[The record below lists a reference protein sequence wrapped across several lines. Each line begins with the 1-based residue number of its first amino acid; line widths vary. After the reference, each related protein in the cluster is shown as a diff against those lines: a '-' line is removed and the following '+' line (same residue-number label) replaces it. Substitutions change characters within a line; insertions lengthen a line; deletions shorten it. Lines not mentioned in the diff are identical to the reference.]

1 MRRAAFGWLALAAC
15 AAACRT
21 TPGATPRDGL
31 DGSAAVGE
39 EAADGG
45 GEVGEAEPVACE
57 EGRVAE
63 APLPGVSAEQRT
75 AAYWIERTRAW
86 ADPDEVLLSAERIA
100 DHDRALRRP
109 VEGRGLGP
117 ADLLAP
123 IDPAALRAEVNG
135 RIASLRAS
143 FARGEFVDA
152 RGRRFGERERVA
164 LAPREGPWELRVE
177 LRAALEPL
185 EVRCGPTR
193 AAYYTVPPDEEFDR
207 NICAG
212 VRPQEPVQVLAD
224 WDDALWLVR
233 TATVTG
239 WLPREA
245 ALSPPVPERW
255 RAALAVGPRVRVAP
269 GVRLV
274 ADDGARIEVGAR
286 TMFAVAPGE
295 PGAVLFADRAGFHVG
310 RPEDGSPVESPG
322 RPLTRRAVI
331 EEAFRLLDEPYGWG
345 GRGGGLDCSSFVQEV
360 FGAFGLVLP
369 RHSGHQA
376 RAGTFSIGLEG
387 VTDSSVRL
395 RLIEEAARRGVVLLQ
410 LPGHVMLYLG
420 TTAEGVPM
428 AIHAF
433 HEFAERCGGEE
444 VDGAPREVLR
454 RVGRVDVS
462 SLDLGAGTSRG
473 SFLERLTRIAV
484 IGREAGEALAGA
496 AEYRPAAPVEAPW
509 AVEPAARRGDG
520 GPASCDDTLDVAL
533 FRSPR
538 VPHTGHRLR
547 VIATSVRPLEPVELV
562 LFGPDGTRYTPAVH
576 RLGGPPWAW
585 WVELDDPSAG
595 EWAAVLGDGTRVEAC
610 ETFRVAR
617 HAPRAAPREAGA
629 PPWVSPLAW
638 ERDTEALYAAFV
650 EQLFREP
657 AGEEATWP
665 DLQALLSDP
674 GRNLLHDHL
683 GLGEDEKLHLVPD
696 CADLPY
702 FLRAYFAW
710 KLRLPFAFRRCT
722 RGREGVPPICP
733 AVPYSNL
740 DPDGSRAAALA
751 AGTAGEAGAG
761 AAAPPVAEGGE
772 ATRAQ
777 REAGTG
783 AGSTAG
789 SPRDDVEAFA
799 EFLARVARS
808 VHSATARTVPGTDA
822 SDLYPVALERSALA
836 PGTVFADPYGHVL
849 VVAAWIPPPPDG
861 YGMLL
866 GAEAQ
871 PDGTVGRRRFWR
883 GSFLFDP
890 DTRSVGAGFKAWRP
904 ATVDRATG
912 LVVTAGN
919 AELTGSAD
927 HPAYSEE
934 QYRGSAEAF
943 YDRMEA
949 LIQPRPLAPARAL
962 EAVLDALEEAVVRRV
977 VSVDNGERWMREHP
991 GAVIA
996 MPEGY
1001 AVFET
1006 EGPWED
1012 YATPSRDLRLLIAI
1026 DTALGFPDAVG
1037 RAPERYALAAVEE
1050 AEAVVEDLRER
1061 LEAGLAQRRF
1071 SYVGSDGGRRE
1082 LTLRDVVERRA
1093 AFEVA
1098 YNPNDCVE
1106 VRWGAPE
1113 GSAEAAACGRRAPEE
1128 QRRRMEEYRT
1138 WFRARQRPPR

>member
-15 AAACRT
+15 AAACRA

-100 DHDRALRRP
+100 DHDRALQQP
-109 VEGRGLGP
+109 VEGRGLGR

-123 IDPAALRAEVNG
+123 IDLAALRAEVNG

-152 RGRRFGERERVA
+152 RGRRFGERASAA
-164 LAPREGPWELRVE
+164 LAPREGSWELRVE

-193 AAYYTVPPDEEFDR
+193 AGYYTVPPDEEFDR
-207 NICAG
+207 NICSG

-224 WDDALWLVR
+224 WDDELWLVR
-233 TATVTG
+233 TATVVG

-255 RAALAVGPRVRVAP
+255 RAALAAGPRVRLAP
-269 GVRLV
+269 GVRLA
-274 ADDGARIEVGAR
+274 ADDGARLEVRAR
-286 TMFAVAPGE
+286 TTFAEAPGE
-295 PGAVLFADRAGFHVG
+295 AGAVLFADRAGFHAG
-310 RPEDGSPVESPG
+310 RPEDGSPVEPAE
-322 RPLTRRAVI
+322 RPLTRRAVF
-331 EEAFRLLDEPYGWG
+331 EEAFGRLDEPYGWG
-345 GRGGGLDCSSFVQEV
+345 GRRGGLDCSGFVQEV

-387 VTDSSVRL
+387 VVEPAIRL

-410 LPGHVMLYLG
+410 FPGHVMLYLG
-420 TTAEGVPM
+420 TTEDGVPM

-433 HEFAERCGGEE
+433 HEFAERCGGAE
-444 VDGAPREVLR
+444 VDGASREVLR

-462 SLDLGAGTSRG
+462 TLELGAGTSRG

-484 IGREAGEALAGA
+484 IGGEAGELLAGV
-496 AEYRPAAPVEAPW
+496 AEYRAAAPVAAPR
-509 AVEPAARRGDG
+509 AAERGGG
-520 GPASCDDTLDVAL
+520 GPAACDDTLDVAL

-538 VPHTGHRLR
+538 VPHAGHRLR

-562 LFGPDGTRYTPAVH
+562 LFGPDGTRYVPAVH

-585 WVELDDPSAG
+585 WVELDDPAAG

-629 PPWVSPLAW
+629 PPWTSPLAW

-657 AGEEATWP
+657 VGEEATWP

-674 GRNLLHDHL
+674 ARNLLHDHL
-683 GLGEDEKLHLVPD
+683 GLGEDETLRLVPD

-722 RGREGVPPICP
+722 RGREGAPPLCP

-751 AGTAGEAGAG
+751 AGAAGGAG
-761 AAAPPVAEGGE
+761 AEGAAPPAEERGE
-772 ATRAQ
+772 GARAE
-777 REAGTG
+777 REAGTAGGNAAG
-783 AGSTAG
+783 A
-789 SPRDDVEAFA
+789 PRDDVEAFA
-799 EFLARVARS
+799 EFIGRVARS

-836 PGTVFADPYGHVL
+836 PGAVFADPYGHVL
-849 VVAAWIPPPPDG
+849 VVAAWIPQPADG

-890 DTRSVGAGFKAWRP
+890 ATRSVGAGFKAWRP
-904 ATVDRATG
+904 ASVDRATG

-977 VSVDNGERWMREHP
+977 VSVDNGERWVREHP
-991 GAVIA
+991 GVVIA
-996 MPEGY
+996 MPEGH

-1026 DTALGFPDAVG
+1026 DAVLGFPEGVG
-1037 RAPERYALAAVEE
+1037 RAPERYGLAADEAAGVVEE
-1050 AEAVVEDLRER
+1050 LRAG
-1061 LEAGLAQRRF
+1061 LEAGLAGRRF
-1071 SYVGSDGGRRE
+1071 SYVGTDGARRE

-1093 AFEVA
+1093 ALEAA

-1128 QRRRMEEYRT
+1128 QRLRMEEYRA
-1138 WFRARQRPPR
+1138 WFRARKRPPR

>member
-1 MRRAAFGWLALAAC
+1 MRRVAVGWLALAAS

-21 TPGATPRDGL
+21 SPGAMPRDGA
-31 DGSAAVGE
+31 DAVVAPRE

-45 GEVGEAEPVACE
+45 GDVADASPIACE
-57 EGRVAE
+57 EGRVAA

-86 ADPDEVLLSAERIA
+86 ADPDEVLLPAERIA
-100 DHDRALRRP
+100 DHDRALQSP
-109 VEGRGLGP
+109 VEGRVLGR

-123 IDPAALRAEVNG
+123 IDAAALRAEVNG
-135 RIASLRAS
+135 RIASLRGS
-143 FARGEFVDA
+143 LERGEFVDA
-152 RGRRFGERERVA
+152 RGRPFGERE
-164 LAPREGPWELRVE
+164 LAAFATRGGSWELRVE

-193 AAYYTVPPDEEFDR
+193 AGYYTAPPDEAFDR
-207 NICAG
+207 NVCSG

-224 WDDALWLVR
+224 WDAELWLVR
-233 TATVTG
+233 TATVVG

-255 RAALAVGPRVRVAP
+255 REALAAGPRARVTP
-269 GVRLV
+269 GIRLV
-274 ADDGARIEVGAR
+274 SNDGASLEVGAR
-286 TMFAVAPGE
+286 TTFAAAPGE
-295 PGAVLFADRAGFHVG
+295 EGAVLFADRAGFHAG
-310 RPEDGSPVESPG
+310 RPEDGSPVEPLSG

-331 EEAFRLLDEPYGWG
+331 EEAFLRLDERYAWG
-345 GRGGGLDCSSFVQEV
+345 GRGGGLDCSGFVQEV
-360 FGAFGLVLP
+360 LGAFDLVLP

-387 VTDSSVRL
+387 VADAAVRR

-410 LPGHVMLYLG
+410 FPGHVMLYLG
-420 TTAEGVPM
+420 ETADGVPM

-433 HEFAERCGGEE
+433 HEFVEPCGGKE

-454 RVGRVDVS
+454 RVDRVDVS
-462 SLDLGAGTSRG
+462 TLDLGAGTSRG
-473 SFLERLTRIAV
+473 SFLERVTRV
-484 IGREAGEALAGA
+484 TVFGGEAGEALAGL
-496 AEYRPAAPVEAPW
+496 AEYRPAAP
-509 AVEPAARRGDG
+509 AAMPRRET
-520 GPASCDDTLDVAL
+520 CDDTLDVAL

-538 VPHTGHRLR
+538 VPRAGHRLR
-547 VIATSVRPLEPVELV
+547 VMATSVRPLEPVELV

-585 WVELDDPSAG
+585 WVELDDPAAG

-617 HAPRAAPREAGA
+617 HAPRPAPREAGA
-629 PPWVSPLAW
+629 PPWHSPLAW

-657 AGEEATWP
+657 VGEEATWP
-665 DLQALLSDP
+665 SLQVLLSDP
-674 GRNLLHDHL
+674 ARNLLHDHL
-683 GLGEDEKLHLVPD
+683 GLGEDEKLRLVPD

-722 RGREGVPPICP
+722 RGRDGAPPICP
-733 AVPYSNL
+733 AAPYSNL

-751 AGTAGEAGAG
+751 AG
-761 AAAPPVAEGGE
+761 AA
-772 ATRAQ
+772 
-777 REAGTG
+777 AGTG
-783 AGSTAG
+783 AGGEVPPAG
-789 SPRDDVEAFA
+789 ESGQGMKEEEAGTVGGNAVEPPKDDVEAFA

-822 SDLYPVALERSALA
+822 SDLYPVALERAALA

-849 VVAAWIPPPPDG
+849 VVAAWIPQPADG

-904 ATVDRATG
+904 AVVDRATG
-912 LVVTAGN
+912 LVVTPGN

-927 HPAYSEE
+927 HPAYSVE
-934 QYRGSAEAF
+934 QYRGSAETF

-977 VSVDNGERWMREHP
+977 VSVDNGERWVREHP
-991 GAVIA
+991 GATIA

-1001 AVFET
+1001 ELFET

-1012 YATPSRDLRLLIAI
+1012 YATPSRDMRLLIAI
-1026 DTALGFPDAVG
+1026 DAALGFPDAVG
-1037 RAPERYALAAVEE
+1037 RAPERYGLPEGEE
-1050 AEAVVEDLRER
+1050 AEAAMAALRAG
-1061 LEAGLAQRRF
+1061 LEEGLAQRRF
-1071 SYVGSDGGRRE
+1071 SYVGSDGARRE
-1082 LTLRDVVERRA
+1082 LTLRDVVDRRA

-1098 YNPNDCVE
+1098 YNPNDCIE

-1128 QRRRMEEYRT
+1128 QRLRMEEYRE
-1138 WFRARQRPPR
+1138 WFRARKRPPR